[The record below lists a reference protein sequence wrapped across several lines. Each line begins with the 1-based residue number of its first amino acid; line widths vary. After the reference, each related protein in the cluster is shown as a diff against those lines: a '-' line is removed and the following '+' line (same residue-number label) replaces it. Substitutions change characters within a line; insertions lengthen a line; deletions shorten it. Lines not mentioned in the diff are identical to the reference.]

1 MITSVQLWG
10 NSLAIRIPKI
20 FAQQIDLVANTEVEI
35 EVIGRKL
42 VIRPARREWTLEELL
57 AGVTDANRH
66 REAPWGDAVGNEAW

>member
-66 REAPWGDAVGNEAW
+66 PEAPWGDAVGNEAW